1 MSRVTSWLA
10 HGREGSLRWWLY
22 LNVVC
27 GIFYARQ
34 YGMNDAERIAR
45 NRIARRLT

>member
-27 GIFYARQ
+27 AIFYARQ
-34 YGMNDAERIAR
+34 YAREEEREM
-45 NRIARRLT
+45 RRRGLR